1 MTFAAFAADWFAA
14 SSPRWKP
21 STRARTRAAL
31 DLQILPALGRRHLG
45 RIRPAHVHRWFD
57 RYSRTAPGGANR
69 TLDVARQ
76 VFRHAVDVGAL
87 RADPTHGLARNP
99 RPEITRFLSRAEIG
113 RLRKALAAHVG
124 RGSGRQQ
131 AEIIRLLLATGC
143 RKSEIVRLRWAEVEF
158 GRAEIHLADSKT
170 GPRTV
175 WLSPHAVGIL
185 RRQPRE
191 PASPWVFPA
200 ADDPARPRSDEL
212 SLWRRVRRRAGI
224 EDVRLHDLRHTFASQ
239 AVLRGVALPVVARLL
254 GHQSEKM
261 TLRYAHVSDR
271 ETEAAA
277 ERMGAAL
284 AEMLAGC
291 RPALSGT
298 ARSG

>member
-1 MTFAAFAADWFAA
+1 MTLAVFAADWLARA
-14 SSPRWKP
+14 GPRWKP

-31 DLQILPALGRRHLG
+31 DLQILPALGHRHLG

-57 RYSRTAPGGANR
+57 RYSRTSPGGANR
-69 TLDVARQ
+69 TLDVLRQ
-76 VFRHAVDVGAL
+76 VLRHAVDVGAL
-87 RADPTHGLARNP
+87 RADPSHGLQRNP
-99 RPEITRFLSRAEIG
+99 RPEITRFLSRPEIG

-143 RKSEIVRLRWAEVEF
+143 RKSEIVRLRWAEVDVA
-158 GRAEIHLADSKT
+158 RAEIHLGDSKT

-175 WLSPHAVGIL
+175 WLSPHAVEIL

-191 PASPWVFPA
+191 PASPWVFPCA
-200 ADDPARPRSDEL
+200 ADPSRPRTGEL
-212 SLWRRVRRRAGI
+212 SLWRQVRRRAGI

-254 GHQSEKM
+254 GHRSERT

-277 ERMGAAL
+277 ERMGSAIARAL
-284 AEMLAGC
+284 AGK
-291 RPALSGT
+291 G
-298 ARSG
+298 G